1 MLTANNKR
9 NARENVPIFFA
20 VDDNY
25 VPYRAVALRSL
36 IDNASPDYD
45 YDIHILIDKLSDEN
59 LMNLSSFEGQ
69 NVKVHFVNV
78 ASRLDSL
85 GSVIHLRDY
94 YTKAT
99 YYRFFIPELF
109 PQYTKG
115 IYLDCDLL
123 ILGDISE
130 LYRMDI
136 SRLLVAAAR
145 EEVMANVPVFGE
157 YAEQVVGV
165 PCEYYF
171 NAGMLLMNLEEMRRM
186 HLEDEFVE
194 LLGEKAFRVTQDQD
208 YLNVLCS
215 DRALLVNQSWN
226 MTAYPDGSCIE
237 PKIVHFKINYK
248 PWRYDGV
255 MCEDEFWSYARKTA
269 YYEKLR
275 NEKKNYSE
283 AEKARD
289 AKMYADLMELAR
301 TELEAYYADDIVID
315 NCLKEA
321 LGV

>member
-1 MLTANNKR
+1 
-9 NARENVPIFFA
+9 
-20 VDDNY
+20 
-25 VPYRAVALRSL
+25 
-36 IDNASPDYD
+36 
-45 YDIHILIDKLSDEN
+45 
-59 LMNLSSFEGQ
+59 MNL
-69 NVKVHFVNV
+69 
-78 ASRLDSL
+78 D
-85 GSVIHLRDY
+85 
-94 YTKAT
+94 
-99 YYRFFIPELF
+99 
-109 PQYTKG
+109 
-115 IYLDCDLL
+115 
-123 ILGDISE
+123 
-130 LYRMDI
+130 
-136 SRLLVAAAR
+136 
-145 EEVMANVPVFGE
+145 
-157 YAEQVVGV
+157 
-165 PCEYYF
+165 
-171 NAGMLLMNLEEMRRM
+171 
-186 HLEDEFVE
+186 
-194 LLGEKAFRVTQDQD
+194 AFRLCDIERKFVYLLQKYHFETVCPDQD

-215 DRALLVNQSWN
+215 GRALLVNQSWN

-321 LGV
+321 FGV

>member
-25 VPYRAVALRSL
+25 VPYLAVALRSL

-59 LMNLSSFEGQ
+59 LMNLSSFEGK

-171 NAGMLLMNLEEMRRM
+171 NAGMLLMNLEEMRKM

-194 LLGEKAFRVTQDQD
+194 LLEEKAFRVTQDQD

-321 LGV
+321 FGV

>member
-25 VPYRAVALRSL
+25 VPYLAVALRSL